1 MFVLWGA
8 GEFLLMNINACSL
21 GGVGEFLLMNINVC
35 SLGGGGSSYL

>member
-1 MFVLWGA
+1 
-8 GEFLLMNINACSL
+8 MNINACSL